1 MTTKKQKAKQKQQ
14 HKNNNSPSLLYPPH
28 PSALAKLVVW
38 SLVTH
43 WKGKKQVGKTFTGEK
58 G

>member
-1 MTTKKQKAKQKQQ
+1 MTTEKQKAKQKQ
-14 HKNNNSPSLLYPPH
+14 HKNNNSPSLPYPPH

-43 WKGKKQVGKTFTGEK
+43 LKGKKQVGKTFTGEK